1 MTPNDRGLRLTGVRE
16 GSPAD
21 QGGLRAGDV
30 VVEFDG
36 TAIGDIY
43 AYTYAL
49 QAKKPGDEVTI
60 IVQRGEERVP
70 LQVVLGERR

>member
-1 MTPNDRGLRLTGVRE
+1 
-16 GSPAD
+16 
-21 QGGLRAGDV
+21 V

-36 TAIGDIY
+36 TDIRDIY

-60 IVQRGEERVP
+60 VVERGGEQVT
-70 LQVVLGERR
+70 LMVVLGERR